1 MAQSPNPPR
10 RTPASDARRV
20 DVCIVGAGLAGLAC
34 ARALTFR
41 GVECVVLE
49 ASDGV
54 GGRVRTDHV
63 DGFLLDRGF
72 QVALTAYPELH
83 HQLDVPRLRL
93 QRFEP
98 GALVRVGA
106 RFHRLADPVRRPQHL
121 LSTLFAPIGTPLDR
135 WRLLRLLVDVRR
147 GAAADLLRR
156 PSPPDTDRSTLD
168 ELVARGFSD
177 GMIDEFFVPLFG
189 GIQLDPHLEVS
200 KRRFEIVL
208 RMLASGD
215 AAVPAA
221 GMGAIPAQL
230 AADLPDGAVQ
240 LGARVTAVDGTTVVV
255 DGGRSVSARAVVV
268 ATEGPTA
275 ADLLGIPDP
284 GSRAAMCLYFG
295 ADRAPRP
302 EPLVMLDADRSGPA
316 GDVAIMSNVAPGY
329 APVGRALIA
338 AQVVGTLGHDHLE
351 GDVRR
356 QLRAWFGADVD
367 GWDLLRTYRIP
378 HGHPDQRPGFA
389 ARRAVRLGG
398 GRFVCG
404 DHRDTPAIQGAL
416 FSGKRAAAAV
426 LSDLRGDGAR

>member
-1 MAQSPNPPR
+1 VEHSPTPPKR
-10 RTPASDARRV
+10 APAPSARRV

-41 GVECVVLE
+41 GVECIVLE

-54 GGRVRTDHV
+54 GGRIRTDHV

-72 QVALTAYPELH
+72 QVVLTGYPELH
-83 HQLDVPRLRL
+83 HQLDVHRLHL

-106 RFHRLADPVRRPQHL
+106 RFHRVADPLRQPQHL
-121 LSTLFAPIGTPLDR
+121 LSTLFAPIGTPMDR
-135 WRLLRLLVDVRR
+135 WRLLRLLFDVRR
-147 GAAADLLRR
+147 GTPADVLRR
-156 PSPPDTDRSTLD
+156 PSPPDADRSTLE
-168 ELVARGFSD
+168 ELIARGFSD

-189 GIQLDPHLEVS
+189 GIQLDPLLEVS

-215 AAVPAA
+215 AAVPVA

-230 AADLPDGAVQ
+230 AGELPHGVVQ
-240 LGARVTAVDGTTVVV
+240 LGARISAVDGTTVRV
-255 DGGRSVSARAVVV
+255 DGSQAVTARAVVV
-268 ATEGPTA
+268 ATEGPVA
-275 ADLLGIPDP
+275 AALLGLPDP
-284 GSRAAMCLYFG
+284 GSRPAACVYFG

-316 GDVAIMSNVAPGY
+316 SDVAIMSNVAAGY
-329 APVGRALIA
+329 APPGRALIA
-338 AQVVGTLGHDHLE
+338 AQVVGTIAREHLE
-351 GDVRR
+351 DDVRR
-356 QLRAWFGADVD
+356 QLRAWFGSEVD
-367 GWDLLRTYRIP
+367 GWDHLRTYRIP
-378 HGHPDQRPGFA
+378 HGHPDQRPGFD
-389 ARRAVRLGG
+389 ARRAVRLGA

-426 LSDLRGDGAR
+426 LSELRGDTGP

>member
-10 RTPASDARRV
+10 RTLASDARRV
-20 DVCIVGAGLAGLAC
+20 DVCVVGAGVAGLAS

-135 WRLLRLLVDVRR
+135 WRLLRLLLDVRR

-156 PSPPDTDRSTLD
+156 PSPPDTDRSTLE

-240 LGARVTAVDGTTVVV
+240 LGARVTAVDGTTAVV

-275 ADLLGIPDP
+275 AGLLGIPDP
-284 GSRAAMCLYFG
+284 GSRAAVCLYFA
-295 ADRAPRP
+295 ADCAPRP

-316 GDVAIMSNVAPGY
+316 SDVAIMSNVAPGY

-338 AQVVGTLGHDHLE
+338 AQVVGTLGRDHLE

-378 HGHPDQRPGFA
+378 HGHPDQRPGFS